1 MGKRQG
7 FSYSTD
13 AHEYLACLKRAL
25 ENTRWTEEDRF
36 LGLPENGASGNV
48 QIFDPVIESLS
59 EEEVGNMALRVERS
73 ALETDRRI
81 AKTRKTSVSVSSG
94 EIFIVN
100 SKGVSGSYKSTSVSS
115 NSMVIAENGKESYS
129 GWGYQGSRFL
139 EDIFFEEIGRTA
151 AKRALR
157 LLGSRKI
164 ESTKASV
171 LLDHSVAVDFLGIFA
186 SALSAESVQK
196 GKSLLKGK
204 IGTQVV
210 SPIVDIVDNAL
221 IDRLLGS
228 RPFDSEG
235 VAARNKTLIGS
246 GILNHFLHTTY
257 TARRDNSSST
267 GNAVRAGFSSL
278 PSVGI
283 TNFFLRPAS
292 ATLALPFT
300 SLLEATGEGLLVTDA
315 MGMHTANPISG
326 DFSVGITGLW
336 VEGGTLLYPVK
347 EALISGNILDLF
359 RKVVACGDDLTFYGK
374 IGSPS
379 LLIKEVDIS
388 A

>member
-1 MGKRQG
+1 
-7 FSYSTD
+7 
-13 AHEYLACLKRAL
+13 
-25 ENTRWTEEDRF
+25 
-36 LGLPENGASGNV
+36 
-48 QIFDPVIESLS
+48 
-59 EEEVGNMALRVERS
+59 
-73 ALETDRRI
+73 
-81 AKTRKTSVSVSSG
+81 
-94 EIFIVN
+94 
-100 SKGVSGSYKSTSVSS
+100 
-115 NSMVIAENGKESYS
+115 
-129 GWGYQGSRFL
+129 
-139 EDIFFEEIGRTA
+139 
-151 AKRALR
+151 
-157 LLGSRKI
+157 
-164 ESTKASV
+164 
-171 LLDHSVAVDFLGIFA
+171 VAVDFLGIFA

-204 IGTQVV
+204 IGSQVV
-210 SPIVDIVDNAL
+210 SPIIDIADNAL

-235 VAARNKTLIGS
+235 VASKNKTLIGS
-246 GILNHFLHTTY
+246 GILNHFLHTAY
-257 TARRDNSSST
+257 TARKDNSTST

-283 TNFFLRPAS
+283 TNLFLRPAS
-292 ATLALPFT
+292 GTLALPFT
-300 SLLEATGEGLLVTDA
+300 SLLEAAGEGLLVTDA

-347 EALISGNILDLF
+347 EAVISGNILDLF

-379 LLIKEVDIS
+379 LLIKDVDIS